1 MLTTGMK
8 RKHCSCFLSNKFKY
22 SAFQLNSIC
31 KSPVP
36 FWRCVFFLSIAFL
49 TSNNC
54 LRRSMSLAESTDFFL
69 AFFVVVPSLITFFL
83 GVGAELGGL
92 IEFDGFNELS
102 FNDSKCQLFFLNFSI
117 SSNNESTS
125 AI

>member
-1 MLTTGMK
+1 
-8 RKHCSCFLSNKFKY
+8 
-22 SAFQLNSIC
+22 
-31 KSPVP
+31 
-36 FWRCVFFLSIAFL
+36 
-49 TSNNC
+49 
-54 LRRSMSLAESTDFFL
+54 MSLAESTDFFL